1 MAFPDHFELKH
12 YIVIAIAVLYILKR
26 ALANK
31 PLVEKYNV
39 LISTLLIT
47 ALAIFI
53 AVEFWTEQQWF
64 GFIALGFAAIAIVKA
79 VYDTFF
85 KK

>member
-1 MAFPDHFELKH
+1 MAFPEHLELKH

-26 ALANK
+26 VLASK
-31 PLVEKYNV
+31 PFMIKYNV

-53 AVEFWTEQQWF
+53 ATEFWTEQQWF
-64 GFIALGFAAIAIVKA
+64 GIIALAFAAIAIVKA
-79 VYDTFF
+79 VYDTFM